1 MPVSAAGALEARLER
16 KDQRKRQKPTRAPV
30 ENGYGSYARS
40 GKRRRRSRRSGKLD
54 EAAGAFVQILLIPV
68 QVVQVFVGI
77 VQAAVD
83 GGIFGG
89 GGA

>member
-1 MPVSAAGALEARLER
+1 MEFFGRLFSLTATIISALILLIIVALLA
-16 KDQRKRQKPTRAPV
+16 Q
-30 ENGYGSYARS
+30 S
-40 GKRRRRSRRSGKLD
+40 GQLD

>member
-1 MPVSAAGALEARLER
+1 VIMEFFGRLFGLTATIISALILLIIVALLG
-16 KDQRKRQKPTRAPV
+16 Q
-30 ENGYGSYARS
+30 S
-40 GKRRRRSRRSGKLD
+40 GQLD

-89 GGA
+89 GGGA

>member
-1 MPVSAAGALEARLER
+1 MEFFGRLFSLTATIISALILLIIVALLS
-16 KDQRKRQKPTRAPV
+16 Q
-30 ENGYGSYARS
+30 S
-40 GKRRRRSRRSGKLD
+40 GQLD